1 MERGR
6 SAGSDELPLIRD
18 SLARSRNTKT
28 ESDERELIPTGI
40 EPERVGVIYG
50 RRIERAVTGVGRYPA
65 TFCSE
70 SVLLLTVSVIV
81 CIEINLIRWKGINPL
96 PKAPVGLLPGNH

>member
-6 SAGSDELPLIRD
+6 SAGRDELPLIRD

-50 RRIERAVTGVGRYPA
+50 RRVELAVTGG
-65 TFCSE
+65 
-70 SVLLLTVSVIV
+70 
-81 CIEINLIRWKGINPL
+81 
-96 PKAPVGLLPGNH
+96 